1 MCYWFVTAE
10 NKQPADF
17 GMLPD
22 NSGSA
27 DLNEKLLLQ
36 HGNPALVSL
45 KVRRQV
51 SNICTLQHCLQA
63 KCPKH
68 QLFLYVCTAAKDY
81 DCT

>member
-45 KVRRQV
+45 KV
-51 SNICTLQHCLQA
+51 
-63 KCPKH
+63 
-68 QLFLYVCTAAKDY
+68 
-81 DCT
+81 

>member
-1 MCYWFVTAE
+1 VLIESHFVLGARYNKLKPTWISMCYGFVTAE

-45 KVRRQV
+45 KV
-51 SNICTLQHCLQA
+51 
-63 KCPKH
+63 
-68 QLFLYVCTAAKDY
+68 
-81 DCT
+81 